1 AVQPLAPSQGPDM
14 PDSAVLSDS
23 TLTRRQR
30 QTWASGD
37 FSMVAATT
45 TVDGELLCESVGM
58 RSNQKVIYV
67 VTGNGNTTLA
77 AARRFGDGV
86 GVDFVPSLLERARE
100 RAAVERLTAR
110 FEEGEA
116 ETLPFAIG
124 AFDVVLSTF
133 GVMFAS
139 NAKRA
144 AKELLRVCRAGGR
157 IGLAHWTPDSFIG
170 EVQRVSARYAPPSD
184 APSPLLWGTE
194 GWVRELLAD
203 SVTSLV
209 ATRRTC
215 MMRYRSVQHWMAFT
229 RTYLG
234 PVRQLLESLE
244 PERQKQIAGEVADV
258 AQRFNRSGDHTMAV
272 PADYLEIVATRR

>member
-1 AVQPLAPSQGPDM
+1 M

-45 TVDGELLCESVGM
+45 TIVGELLCESVDL
-58 RSNQKVIYV
+58 RSDEKVLDV
-67 VTGNGNTTLA
+67 ATGSGNTALA
-77 AARRFGDGV
+77 AARRFCDV
-86 GVDFVPSLLERARE
+86 IGVDFVPSLLERARD

-116 ETLPFAIG
+116 ENLPFAIG
-124 AFDVVLSTF
+124 AFDVVLSSF

-194 GWVRELLAD
+194 AWVRELLGD
-203 SVTSLV
+203 GVTSLV

-215 MMRYRSVQHWMAFT
+215 LMRYKSVQHWMAFT

-244 PERQKQIAGEVADV
+244 PEGQKRIAGEVGEV
-258 AQRFNRSGDHTMAV
+258 ARRFNHSGDDTMAV

>member
-1 AVQPLAPSQGPDM
+1 M
-14 PDSAVLSDS
+14 PDSAAVSDS
-23 TLTRRQR
+23 TPTRRDR
-30 QTWASGD
+30 QSWAAGD

-45 TVDGELLCESVGM
+45 TIVGELLCESVGL
-58 RSNQKVIYV
+58 RSGDKVLDV
-67 VTGNGNTTLA
+67 ATGSGNTALA
-77 AARRFGDGV
+77 AARRFCDVV
-86 GVDFVPSLLERARE
+86 GVDFVPALLERARE
-100 RAAVERLTAR
+100 RAAVERLAAR

-116 ETLPFAIG
+116 ESLPFAIG
-124 AFDVVLSTF
+124 TFDVVLSTF

-139 NAKRA
+139 TAQRA

-184 APSPLLWGTE
+184 ATSPLLWGTE
-194 GWVRELLAD
+194 AWVRELLGD

-215 MMRYRSVQHWMAFT
+215 MMRYKSVQHWMAFT
-229 RTYLG
+229 RAYLG

-244 PERQKQIAGEVADV
+244 PERQKQVAGEVGDV
-258 AQRFNRSGDHTMAV
+258 ARRFNRSGDATMAV